1 MKYYKHRLSNASKLY
16 KERINELEKKDRI
29 NHKISSVSITITFL
43 TMIAEAVLIIYF
55 AKNMNAFIN
64 NEVVAIIIS
73 TLLWLLLIPLLI
85 FTLIG
90 SISLI
95 TRFFPEPTL
104 PRIKAETYLKVNSN
118 KFKYYGLNDNYIITK
133 CYYSNHLEFID
144 HDVIVCFINNKIKIT
159 NDLYHSIDDFGCYE
173 FDINE
178 IRYFNIKED
187 DLVKTKIVDNNDVF
201 ILGYRTR
208 TFINKNINND

>member
-16 KERINELEKKDRI
+16 KERINELEKKDRT
-29 NHKISSVSITITFL
+29 NHKISSVLIKITFL
-43 TMIAEAVLIIYF
+43 ITIAEAVLIIYF

-73 TLLWLLLIPLLI
+73 TILWLLLIPLLL
-85 FTLIG
+85 FTLVG
-90 SISLI
+90 LISLI
-95 TRFFPEPTL
+95 NHFFPEAPL
-104 PRIKAETYLKVNSN
+104 DRIKGEAYLKVNSN
-118 KFKYYGLNDNYIITK
+118 KFKYYRLNDNYIITK

-144 HDVIVCFINNKIKIT
+144 HDVIVCFINNKIKIA
-159 NDLYHSIDDFGCYE
+159 NDLYHSIDDLGCYE

>member
-1 MKYYKHRLSNASKLY
+1 MKYYKHRLSNARKLY
-16 KERINELEKKDRI
+16 KEKINEFEKKDRI
-29 NHKISSVSITITFL
+29 NHKISSVLIKITFL
-43 TMIAEAVLIIYF
+43 ITIAEAILIFYF

-73 TLLWLLLIPLLI
+73 AILWIIFIPLLL
-85 FTLIG
+85 FTLVG
-90 SISLI
+90 LI
-95 TRFFPEPTL
+95 LLINHFFPKAPL
-104 PRIKAETYLKVNSN
+104 DRIKAEVYLKVNSN

-133 CYYSNHLEFID
+133 CYYSNHLEFIN

-187 DLVKTKIVDNNDVF
+187 NLVKTKIVDNNDVF
-201 ILGYRTR
+201 ILGYRAK

>member
-29 NHKISSVSITITFL
+29 NHKISSVLIKITFL
-43 TMIAEAVLIIYF
+43 IAIAEAVLIIYF
-55 AKNMNAFIN
+55 AKNMKAFIS
-64 NEVVAIIIS
+64 NEVVAIVIS
-73 TLLWLLLIPLLI
+73 TILWLLLIPFLL

-90 SISLI
+90 LISLI

-104 PRIKAETYLKVNSN
+104 PRNKAEAYLKVNSN

-133 CYYSNHLEFID
+133 CYYSNHLEFIN

-173 FDINE
+173 FDTNE

-187 DLVKTKIVDNNDVF
+187 NLVKTKIVDNNDVF
-201 ILGYRTR
+201 ILGYRAK

>member
-1 MKYYKHRLSNASKLY
+1 MKYYKHRLNNANKLY
-16 KERINELEKKDRI
+16 RERINELEKKDRI
-29 NHKISSVSITITFL
+29 NHKVFNVLITITFL

-55 AKNMNAFIN
+55 AKNMKVFIS
-64 NEVVAIIIS
+64 NEVVAIVIS
-73 TLLWLLLIPLLI
+73 TLLWIIFIPLLI

-90 SISLI
+90 FISLI
-95 TRFFPEPTL
+95 NHFFPKTPL
-104 PRIKAETYLKVNSN
+104 DRIKAEVYLKVNSN
-118 KFKYYGLNDNYIITK
+118 KFKYYRLNDNYIITK
-133 CYYSNHLEFID
+133 CYYSNHLEFIN
-144 HDVIVCFINNKIKIT
+144 HDVIVCFIDNKIKIT

-187 DLVKTKIVDNNDVF
+187 NLVKTKIVDNNDVF
-201 ILGYRTR
+201 ILGYRAR